1 MRRHKVSEDEPAYTG
16 HFDDGPKPVIVLPGA
31 PVEAQVSYDLAMS
44 MVSFCSAALGLAEK
58 DVAAVD
64 YAIRKMAE
72 DPEFL
77 SKSHATEEQIIRA
90 IWPDRK
96 VN

>member
-1 MRRHKVSEDEPAYTG
+1 MDANTLHQVEEVMVDKVALAYCLALNLICQAHK
-16 HFDDGPKPVIVLPGA
+16 I
-31 PVEAQVSYDLAMS
+31 SYNLAMS
-44 MVSFCSAALGLAEK
+44 MVSFCGAALGLAEK

-90 IWPDRK
+90 IWPNRK

>member
-1 MRRHKVSEDEPAYTG
+1 MVDKVAVAY
-16 HFDDGPKPVIVLPGA
+16 
-31 PVEAQVSYDLAMS
+31 YLALSIICQANGTPREVAMA
-44 MVSFCSAALGLAEK
+44 VVNFCGTVLGLPEK

-64 YAIRKMAE
+64 YAVRKMAE

-77 SKSHATEEQIIRA
+77 SRSQATEEQIIRA
-90 IWPDRK
+90 MWPNRK